1 MVSHS
6 IDRIQDPVPFTVN
19 FNHAPAT
26 ASTGESSIAEK
37 PRLSNLYSSVSVTVH
52 IQEMTRIIQRW
63 VFLSTFWAASPI
75 HSFTSKIH
83 AGEVCLPSFRCNLHY
98 HRIPTKTFLKED
110 DDDNKEGKE
119 RRSLD
124 EFLDQSFFDPEK
136 YQEDDLSVWGRLAT
150 FIKSDDELAE
160 TIYVGIIFVVL
171 VIISQELL
179 RMQIYGD
186 QYTPFKSIGGLA
198 RNGKLF

>member
-1 MVSHS
+1 M
-6 IDRIQDPVPFTVN
+6 
-19 FNHAPAT
+19 
-26 ASTGESSIAEK
+26 
-37 PRLSNLYSSVSVTVH
+37 
-52 IQEMTRIIQRW
+52 
-63 VFLSTFWAASPI
+63 
-75 HSFTSKIH
+75 
-83 AGEVCLPSFRCNLHY
+83 
-98 HRIPTKTFLKED
+98 KED